1 MKTLR
6 AFISALCLLIL
17 GSSISVYA
25 VEGSSKIT
33 DREIIESLVRL
44 EEGAKANGDAIKANR
59 EMIGFLRADIGSLRT
74 ELVGF
79 LKWGFGLL
87 FTGMLILVGFILWD
101 RRSTLKLVKDAMDE
115 METRKVDRL
124 IEAMKKLS
132 EEDSRVAHVLRSV
145 GLLQAVLEIGW
156 PRNREIREI
165 RAKEISSEAEKGIHP
180 ILLHCERFPLRDH
193 NPVGNI
199 PQKKMDHRFCVF
211 KTIQRGKPDRSNDK
225 RPNKRNIQNPLTFH
239 L

>member
-1 MKTLR
+1 MKTLQT
-6 AFISALCLLIL
+6 FISALCLLIL

-44 EEGAKANGDAIKANR
+44 EEGVKANAVAIKANR
-59 EMIGFLRADIGSLRT
+59 EMIGSLRT

-101 RRSTLKLVKDAMDE
+101 RRSTLKPVKDAMDE

-145 GLLQAVLEIGW
+145 GLL
-156 PRNREIREI
+156 
-165 RAKEISSEAEKGIHP
+165 
-180 ILLHCERFPLRDH
+180 
-193 NPVGNI
+193 
-199 PQKKMDHRFCVF
+199 
-211 KTIQRGKPDRSNDK
+211 
-225 RPNKRNIQNPLTFH
+225 
-239 L
+239 